1 MKVWKLKREK
11 KADFK
16 SIGDNKLEF
25 GTREYLTRDEF
36 RKNLALEKEIIEKEG
51 FCFIETTEGLEK
63 NEILLYSEVREAYYK
78 ILEYYKKSRRLPS
91 LTYLNDDLK

>member
-1 MKVWKLKREK
+1 MLEYATGIKVWKLKREK

-36 RKNLALEKEIIEKEG
+36 RKNLALEKEIREK
-51 FCFIETTEGLEK
+51 
-63 NEILLYSEVREAYYK
+63 
-78 ILEYYKKSRRLPS
+78 
-91 LTYLNDDLK
+91 